1 MQIQTFEW
9 KNAIALGKS
18 EIERDLIG
26 VKAGSINN
34 VSGGEL
40 SRRGFYSA
48 LGSFEVALA
57 PKDRYTL
64 APGIISCAA
73 VTLGPCSAFPSSL
86 LIYRRHAQLSLS
98 RLRHL
103 RYRRGD

>member
-9 KNAIALGKS
+9 KNAIPLGKS

-34 VSGGEL
+34 VSGSEL
-40 SRRGFYSA
+40 SLRGFYSA

-57 PKDRYTL
+57 PNDRYTL
-64 APGIISCAA
+64 APGILFHRLNDLARIAGRGC
-73 VTLGPCSAFPSSL
+73 
-86 LIYRRHAQLSLS
+86 RRKNRPLESFHPGL
-98 RLRHL
+98 
-103 RYRRGD
+103 D